1 MSLQVIDNKFVDMT
15 DAEYAE
21 YEKICEANERPN
33 CRGEEVFRDRF
44 VVDDNGRIVYLR
56 ALGNRQI
63 SYEALFFL
71 MNLMQNQHLR
81 AMYQQVQEVVNK
93 ANEKI
98 NVLNEKEI
106 VLNNLLKKTI
116 VEQTQAQ
123 G

>member
-1 MSLQVIDNKFVDMT
+1 MKIIDNKFVDMT
-15 DAEYAE
+15 DSEYAE
-21 YEKICEANERPN
+21 YEKICQAYEKPN

-81 AMYQQVQEVVNK
+81 EMYKQILILSEKV
-93 ANEKI
+93 NEKI
-98 NVLNEKEI
+98 SILNEKEKM
-106 VLNNLLKKTI
+106 LDKALSMSKS
-116 VEQTQAQ
+116 VE
-123 G
+123 